1 MHGVDEFSGKTLK
14 KHSYWM
20 TSSAGSSNFWKAPIV
35 SIVRSK
41 KEGNRTPKTEQ
52 EYTVHI
58 ILTELGPQQG
68 FH

>member
-1 MHGVDEFSGKTLK
+1 
-14 KHSYWM
+14 M
-20 TSSAGSSNFWKAPIV
+20 TSLAGSSNFWKAPIV

-52 EYTVHI
+52 EYTVHM
-58 ILTELGPQQG
+58 TELGPQQG

>member
-1 MHGVDEFSGKTLK
+1 MGLMSFQGKHLK
-14 KHSYWM
+14 SIHIEM